1 LTRGFFGAI
10 RICKMKSIHQLSPG
24 EIRSLIR
31 KGKWGKPTAGL
42 AMGYAQANLVILP
55 QEYAFD
61 FLLFCQR
68 NPKPCPLLEV
78 LEPGMFRT
86 VFLSKDADVRMDI
99 PKYNIYRKGKLTR
112 TARDIRNLWKNDFVT
127 FLLGCS
133 FSFEE
138 ALLRSKIPI
147 RHIEENKN
155 VPMYITSIP
164 CNSSGVFRGPMV
176 VTMRP
181 ISPDKVTRAVQIT
194 ARYAS
199 VHGAPVH
206 IGDPSEIGIRNL
218 KKPDFGD
225 PVTIKKGEIPVF
237 WACGV
242 TPQAVVMKAKPEL
255 CITHAPGHM
264 FISDVLNEELATF

>member
-1 LTRGFFGAI
+1 MKPLHSRLPKDI
-10 RICKMKSIHQLSPG
+10 RH
-24 EIRSLIR
+24 LIR
-31 KGKWGKPTAGL
+31 RGKWDKPTAGL

-55 QEYAFD
+55 EKYAFD

-78 LEPGMFRT
+78 LEPGQFQT
-86 VFLSKDADVRMDI
+86 EFLSRDADLRTDI
-99 PKYNIYRKGKLTR
+99 PRYNIYRQGKLE
-112 TARDIRNLWKNDFVT
+112 AEVKEIKSIWGKDFVS

-138 ALLRSKIPI
+138 ALVRAKIPV
-147 RHIEENKN
+147 RHLEENKN
-155 VPMYITSIP
+155 VPMFISHIA
-164 CNSSGVFRGPMV
+164 CNPAGIFHGPMV

-181 ISPDKVTRAVQIT
+181 IAANKVSQAVQIT
-194 ARYAS
+194 SRYAL

-206 IGDPSEIGIRNL
+206 IGDPSKIGIRNL
-218 KKPDFGD
+218 NKPDFGD
-225 PVTIKKGEIPVF
+225 PVTIKKDETPVF

-242 TPQAVVMKAKPEL
+242 TPQAVVMRAKPDL

-264 FISDVLNEELATF
+264 FISDLLNEELAIL

>member
-1 LTRGFFGAI
+1 MKKTNQLTP
-10 RICKMKSIHQLSPG
+10 K
-24 EIRSLIR
+24 EIRNLIR
-31 KGKWGKPTAGL
+31 KGKWDKPTAGL

-55 QEYAFD
+55 QKYTFD

-78 LEPGMFRT
+78 LEPGKYHT
-86 VFLSKDADVRMDI
+86 EFLALDADIRTDI
-99 PKYNIYRKGKLTR
+99 PCYNIYREGKREATVKE
-112 TARDIRNLWKNDFVT
+112 IKSFWNKDFVT

-138 ALLRSKIPI
+138 ALLRSNIPI

-155 VPMYITSIP
+155 VPMFITNIP
-164 CNSSGVFRGPMV
+164 CKPAGLFHGPMV

-181 ISPDKVTRAVQIT
+181 IHPDKVSRAVQIT
-194 ARYAS
+194 SRYAS

-206 IGDPSEIGIRNL
+206 IGDPSKIGIKNL

-225 PVTIKKGEIPVF
+225 PVTIKKNEVPVF

-242 TPQAVVMKAKPEL
+242 TPQVVVMKAKPDL
-255 CITHAPGHM
+255 CITHTPGHM
-264 FISDVLNEELATF
+264 FISDLLNEELASL

>member
-1 LTRGFFGAI
+1 MKNTQPLTA
-10 RICKMKSIHQLSPG
+10 K
-24 EIRSLIR
+24 EIRNLIR
-31 KGKWGKPTAGL
+31 KGRWDKPTAGV

-55 QEYAFD
+55 QKDAFD

-78 LEPGMFRT
+78 LEPGQFKT
-86 VFLSKDADVRMDI
+86 KFLSLDADIRTDI
-99 PKYNIYRKGKLTR
+99 PRYNIYRKGTLQNTVKE
-112 TARDIRNLWKNDFVT
+112 IRSFWQKDFVS

-138 ALLRSKIPI
+138 AMLRSNIPV

-155 VPMYITSIP
+155 VPMFISSIP
-164 CNSSGVFRGPMV
+164 CQPAGVFHGPMV

-181 ISPDKVTRAVQIT
+181 IPSNRITRAVQIT
-194 ARYAS
+194 SRYAS
-199 VHGAPVH
+199 VHGAPIH
-206 IGDPSEIGIRNL
+206 IGEPSTIGIKDL

-225 PVTIKKGEIPVF
+225 PVTLKKGEVPVF

-242 TPQAVVMKAKPEL
+242 TPQAVVMQAKPDL

-264 FISDVLNEELATF
+264 FISDLLNEELAVL

>member
-1 LTRGFFGAI
+1 
-10 RICKMKSIHQLSPG
+10 MKNIKLLNPG
-24 EIRSLIR
+24 EIRPLIR
-31 KGKWGKPTAGL
+31 KGKWEKPTAGL

-55 QEYAFD
+55 QKYVFD

-78 LEPGMFRT
+78 LERGKFRT
-86 VFLSKDADVRMDI
+86 DFLSKDADVRTDI
-99 PKYNIYRKGKLTR
+99 PRYNIYRKGNLDR
-112 TARDIRNLWKNDFVT
+112 TVREIRSLWKEDFVT

-155 VPMYITSIP
+155 VPMFITNIP
-164 CNSSGVFRGPMV
+164 CKPAGVFHGPMV

-181 ISPDKVTRAVQIT
+181 IPPDKVTPAVQIT

-199 VHGAPVH
+199 VHGAPIH
-206 IGDPSEIGIRNL
+206 IGDPSKIGIKNMS
-218 KKPDFGD
+218 KPDFGD
-225 PVTIKKGEIPVF
+225 PVTIKKEEVPVF

-242 TPQAVVMKAKPEL
+242 TPQAVVMRAKPEL
-255 CITHAPGHM
+255 CITHTPGHM
-264 FISDVLNEELATF
+264 FISDVLNEELAAY

>member
-1 LTRGFFGAI
+1 
-10 RICKMKSIHQLSPG
+10 MKKVLQFIPK
-24 EIRSLIR
+24 EIRALIR
-31 KGKWGKPTAGL
+31 KGKWDKPTAGL

-55 QEYAFD
+55 EKNAFD

-78 LEPGMFRT
+78 LEPGRFQT
-86 VFLSKDADVRMDI
+86 EFLSSDADIRTDI
-99 PKYNIYRKGKLTR
+99 PRYNIYRKGKLE
-112 TARDIRNLWKNDFVT
+112 ARVKEIRGLWKRDFVT

-138 ALLRSKIPI
+138 ALLRSKISI

-155 VPMYITSIP
+155 VPMFITNISCKP
-164 CNSSGVFRGPMV
+164 AGVFHGPMV

-181 ISPDKVTRAVQIT
+181 IPPDKVTRAVQIT

-199 VHGAPVH
+199 VHGAPIH
-206 IGDPSEIGIRNL
+206 IGDPSKIGIKNINQ
-218 KKPDFGD
+218 PDFGD
-225 PVTIKKGEIPVF
+225 AVTIKKGEIPIF

-242 TPQAVVMKAKPEL
+242 TPQAVVMKAKPDL
-255 CITHAPGHM
+255 CITHTPGHM
-264 FISDVLNEELATF
+264 FISDLLNEELATF

>member
-1 LTRGFFGAI
+1 
-10 RICKMKSIHQLSPG
+10 MPDMSSIYKLSPRK
-24 EIRSLIR
+24 IRLLIR
-31 KGKWGKPTAGL
+31 KGKWDRPTAGL

-55 QEYAFD
+55 QTYAFD

-78 LEPGMFRT
+78 LEPGQYQT
-86 VFLSKDADVRMDI
+86 KFLSREADIRTDL
-99 PKYNIYRKGKLTR
+99 PRYNIYRKGQLEATVKE
-112 TARDIRNLWKNDFVT
+112 IKSIWKEDWVS

-138 ALLRSKIPI
+138 ALLRAGIPV
-147 RHIEENKN
+147 RHIEEKKN
-155 VPMYITSIP
+155 VPMYITNISCEP
-164 CNSSGVFRGPMV
+164 AGFFRGPMV

-181 ISPDKVTRAVQIT
+181 IPPEKVSQAVQIT
-194 ARYAS
+194 ARYRL

-206 IGDPSEIGIRNL
+206 VGDPERIGIKNL

-225 PVTIKKGEIPVF
+225 PVTIRKGEVPCF

-242 TPQAVVMKAKPEL
+242 TPQSVVMKAKPEL
-255 CITHAPGHM
+255 CITHTPGHM
-264 FISDVLNEELATF
+264 LISDLLNEELANL

>member
-1 LTRGFFGAI
+1 
-10 RICKMKSIHQLSPG
+10 MKNIQQLNPK
-24 EIRSLIR
+24 EFRALIR
-31 KGKWGKPTAGL
+31 KGKWDKPTAGL

-55 QEYAFD
+55 QKHAFD

-78 LEPGMFRT
+78 LEPGEFRT
-86 VFLSKDADVRMDI
+86 KFLSLNADIRTDI
-99 PKYNIYRKGKLTR
+99 PRYYIYRKGKLHKTVKE
-112 TARDIRNLWKNDFVT
+112 IRSFWNPNFVS

-138 ALLRSKIPI
+138 AMLRSKIPV
-147 RHIEENKN
+147 RHIEEDKN
-155 VPMYITSIP
+155 VPMFITHIP
-164 CNSSGVFRGPMV
+164 CKPAGVFHGPMV

-181 ISPDKVTRAVQIT
+181 IPSNKVTRAVQIT
-194 ARYAS
+194 SRYAS
-199 VHGAPVH
+199 VHGAPIH
-206 IGDPSEIGIRNL
+206 IGNPSTIGIKDLR
-218 KKPDFGD
+218 KPDFGD

-242 TPQAVVMKAKPEL
+242 TPQAVVMKARPDL

-264 FISDVLNEELATF
+264 FISDLLNEELAIP

>member
-1 LTRGFFGAI
+1 MNDI
-10 RICKMKSIHQLSPG
+10 DQLSPKA
-24 EIRSLIR
+24 IRNLIR
-31 KGKWGKPTAGL
+31 KGKWDQPTAGL

-55 QEYAFD
+55 ERYAFD

-78 LEPGMFRT
+78 LEPGKFRT
-86 VFLSKDADVRMDI
+86 EFLSREADIRTDI
-99 PKYNIYRKGKLTR
+99 PRYNIYRRGKLET
-112 TARDIRNLWKNDFVT
+112 TVKEIRDIWKPDFVT

-138 ALLRSKIPI
+138 ALLRSNVPV

-155 VPMYITSIP
+155 VPMFISSISCKP
-164 CNSSGVFRGPMV
+164 AGLFDGPMV

-181 ISPDKVTRAVQIT
+181 IPPEKVSRAVQIT
-194 ARYAS
+194 SRYIS

-206 IGDPSEIGIRNL
+206 IGNPSRIGIKNL

-225 PVTIKKGEIPVF
+225 PVTIRKDEVPVF

-242 TPQAVVMKAKPEL
+242 TPQAVVMKAKPDL
-255 CITHAPGHM
+255 CITHTPGHM
-264 FISDVLNEELATF
+264 FISDLLNEELASL

>member
-1 LTRGFFGAI
+1 VKNIKLLNPKETRT
-10 RICKMKSIHQLSPG
+10 
-24 EIRSLIR
+24 LIR
-31 KGKWGKPTAGL
+31 KGKWDKPTAGL

-78 LEPGMFRT
+78 LESGKFRT
-86 VFLSKDADVRMDI
+86 EFLSRDADIRTDI
-99 PKYNIYRKGKLTR
+99 PRYNIYRKGMLER
-112 TARDIRNLWKNDFVT
+112 TVSDIKGLWRNDFVT

-155 VPMYITSIP
+155 VPMFITNIP
-164 CNSSGVFRGPMV
+164 CRSAGVFHGPMV

-181 ISPDKVTRAVQIT
+181 VPPDKVTRAVQIT
-194 ARYAS
+194 ARYIS

-206 IGDPSEIGIRNL
+206 IGDPSKIGIRNYN
-218 KKPDFGD
+218 KPDFGD
-225 PVTIKKGEIPVF
+225 AVKIKKGEIPVF

-242 TPQAVVMKAKPEL
+242 TPQAVVMRAKPEL
-255 CITHAPGHM
+255 CITHTPGHM
-264 FISDVLNEELATF
+264 FISDVLNEELAAY

>member
-1 LTRGFFGAI
+1 MKNI
-10 RICKMKSIHQLSPG
+10 RQPTPK

-31 KGKWGKPTAGL
+31 KGKWNKPTAGL

-55 QEYAFD
+55 QKYAFD

-78 LEPGMFRT
+78 LEPGEFRT
-86 VFLSKDADVRMDI
+86 KFLSLDADIRTDI
-99 PKYNIYRKGKLTR
+99 PLYNIYRKGRLQNTVKE
-112 TARDIRNLWKNDFVT
+112 IKNFWKEDFVS

-138 ALLRSKIPI
+138 AMLRAKIPV

-155 VPMYITSIP
+155 VPMFITHIP
-164 CNSSGVFRGPMV
+164 CKPAGVFHGPMV

-181 ISPDKVTRAVQIT
+181 IPPEKVARAVQIT
-194 ARYAS
+194 SRYAS
-199 VHGAPVH
+199 VHGAPIH
-206 IGDPSEIGIRNL
+206 IGEPSAIGIKDLR
-218 KKPDFGD
+218 KPDFGD

-242 TPQAVVMKAKPEL
+242 TPQAVVMKARPDL
-255 CITHAPGHM
+255 CITHAPGYM
-264 FISDVLNEELATF
+264 FISDLLNEELAIP

>member
-1 LTRGFFGAI
+1 MNGIDQF
-10 RICKMKSIHQLSPG
+10 SPN
-24 EIRSLIR
+24 EIRNLIR
-31 KGKWGKPTAGL
+31 QGKWDKPTAGL

-55 QEYAFD
+55 QKYAFD

-78 LEPGMFRT
+78 LEPGKFRT
-86 VFLSKDADVRMDI
+86 EFLSQDADIRTDI
-99 PKYNIYRKGKLTR
+99 PRYNIYRKGRLEGTVKEIKSTWR
-112 TARDIRNLWKNDFVT
+112 KEFVT

-138 ALLRSKIPI
+138 ALLRAKIPV
-147 RHIEENKN
+147 RHIEEEKN
-155 VPMYITSIP
+155 VPMFISNIA
-164 CNSSGVFRGPMV
+164 CKSAGIFQGPMV

-181 ISPDKVTRAVQIT
+181 IPLDKVSRAVQIT
-194 ARYAS
+194 SRYAL

-206 IGDPSEIGIRNL
+206 IGDPSLIGIKDL

-225 PVTIKKGEIPVF
+225 SVTIKKDEIPVF

-242 TPQAVVMKAKPEL
+242 TPQVVVMKAKPDL
-255 CITHAPGHM
+255 CITHTPGHM
-264 FISDVLNEELATF
+264 FISDLLNEELAIL